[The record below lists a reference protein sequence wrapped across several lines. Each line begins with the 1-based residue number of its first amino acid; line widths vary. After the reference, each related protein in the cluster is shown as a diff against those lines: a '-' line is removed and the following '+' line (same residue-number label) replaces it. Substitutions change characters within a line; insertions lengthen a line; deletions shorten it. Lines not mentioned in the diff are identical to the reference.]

1 MAIRRRV
8 RRLVFAGL
16 ILSITGLG
24 HARPAPTLVV
34 EGPPELAWEVR
45 RVEEVAATDFGAV
58 LRMTGVMGFTR
69 PIHVLLVA
77 ESQPLARRT
86 PAWVSGFAV
95 GDQRTIVVF
104 PGRVPS
110 YPDRNLEALIHH
122 EVAHVLV
129 TEAAGGRSVPRWF
142 NEGVAAVAARE
153 WGLEDSARY
162 ALAVVGRGERTVS
175 DLDAAFEAGGR
186 RASRAYA
193 LSAAFVRFLE
203 SEAGGDVSARILAEI
218 HGGAGFREA
227 FRNATGVS
235 LATFERRFF
244 HDRAIWST
252 WVPFLTSTAALWM
265 AITLLAL
272 WAFRR
277 RHLRSQALH
286 ERWDAEE
293 GFDRHRYAVPDAID
307 GDDEIVN

>member
-1 MAIRRRV
+1 MSRRR
-8 RRLVFAGL
+8 LGWLAF
-16 ILSITGLG
+16 LSLALSVTSLG
-24 HARPAPTLVV
+24 HSYPAPTLMV
-34 EGPPELAWEVR
+34 EGPPELASEVR
-45 RVEEVAATDFGAV
+45 RVEAVAATDFGAV
-58 LRMTGVMGFTR
+58 LRMTGVMGFTQ
-69 PIHVLLVA
+69 PIHVFLVA

-86 PAWVSGFAV
+86 PAWISGFAV
-95 GDQRTIVVF
+95 GEQRTIVVF

-122 EVAHVLV
+122 EVAHVMV

-175 DLDAAFEAGGR
+175 DLDAAFQAGGR

-193 LSAAFVRFLE
+193 LSAAFVRFLGA
-203 SEAGGDVSARILAEI
+203 EAGGDVTARILAEI

-227 FRNATGVS
+227 FRRATGVS

-286 ERWDAEE
+286 ERWAAEE
-293 GFDRHRYAVPDAID
+293 GFDRSGQMVSPVID
-307 GDDEIVN
+307 HDDEIVN